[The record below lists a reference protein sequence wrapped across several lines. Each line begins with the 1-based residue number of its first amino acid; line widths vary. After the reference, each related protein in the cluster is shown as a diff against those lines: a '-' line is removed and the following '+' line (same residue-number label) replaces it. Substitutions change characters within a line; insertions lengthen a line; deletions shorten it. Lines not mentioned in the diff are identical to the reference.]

1 MAPGAWQCCAVLLLL
16 GCLLSFLSEQRNNLS
31 ICKMHSRTRDTDLTQ
46 LGNAKMHREELTLQ
60 NAENNF
66 CILWV
71 YFMVLSPLLKLNV
84 GLMQTAYNL
93 EIQFI
98 SSLVITLLIVCLVI
112 LFMPYLISLFCQM
125 AVPLSP

>member
-1 MAPGAWQCCAVLLLL
+1 
-16 GCLLSFLSEQRNNLS
+16 
-31 ICKMHSRTRDTDLTQ
+31 
-46 LGNAKMHREELTLQ
+46 
-60 NAENNF
+60 
-66 CILWV
+66 
-71 YFMVLSPLLKLNV
+71 MVLSPLLKLNV